1 MNYLNNSASP
11 DLFKDKQVL
20 SLWHVSEMRD
30 FTYGELLHIGEKKL
44 KSLYRDV
51 SDMEILEAMSIIDK
65 FKHDVEESFPH

>member
-1 MNYLNNSASP
+1 
-11 DLFKDKQVL
+11 
-20 SLWHVSEMRD
+20 MRD
-30 FTYGELLHIGEKKL
+30 FTYEELLHIGEKKL